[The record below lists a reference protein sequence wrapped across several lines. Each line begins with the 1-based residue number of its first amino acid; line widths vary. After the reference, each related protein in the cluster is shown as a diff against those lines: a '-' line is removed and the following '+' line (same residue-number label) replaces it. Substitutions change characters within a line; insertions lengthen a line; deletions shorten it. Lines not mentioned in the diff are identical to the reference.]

1 MCLLA
6 WYVFLSL
13 HNGRFEGSMVSLWA
27 NTEQCVCVCVCVC
40 VFIYGFPSS
49 SAVKNP
55 PAVQEPWIR
64 KIPWRRAWL
73 PTSVFLPR
81 ESYG

>member
-27 NTEQCVCVCVCVC
+27 NTEQCVCVCVCVSRWKKED
-40 VFIYGFPSS
+40 VYITELYKYF
-49 SAVKNP
+49 
-55 PAVQEPWIR
+55 
-64 KIPWRRAWL
+64 
-73 PTSVFLPR
+73 TSNKYFTSFLF
-81 ESYG
+81 SDA